1 MGRQVAVLG
10 LAGVIALCSG
20 VAQAA
25 AGDKMFS
32 IGGSLYWIDVD
43 ATHVTTMDF
52 TGGSIVGT
60 AAFSDNVAVRGS
72 IYGAAWDVDDEL
84 EVTGYD
90 TQLLIGANLKGEGFK
105 YYVALGVFDERI
117 GLAGDDVDDK
127 ERFRGAQLGVGFGYN
142 WPQVALDYTLNV
154 RSADDYADF
163 VEESGMMQVAG
174 ARRSEVT
181 ATATS
186 LALSLRF

>member
-1 MGRQVAVLG
+1 M
-10 LAGVIALCSG
+10 
-20 VAQAA
+20 
-25 AGDKMFS
+25 
-32 IGGSLYWIDVD
+32 
-43 ATHVTTMDF
+43 
-52 TGGSIVGT
+52 
-60 AAFSDNVAVRGS
+60 
-72 IYGAAWDVDDEL
+72 DDEL

-154 RSADDYADF
+154 RSADDYAT
-163 VEESGMMQVAG
+163 SS
-174 ARRSEVT
+174 RR
-181 ATATS
+181 AA
-186 LALSLRF
+186 